1 MSMYQKTG
9 NSIQRARLSKG
20 LTQEALAER
29 CGYSADSVRAWESG
43 ARTASMDALGTLA
56 AVLDAQWLPAV
67 YLREQT
73 EALSALIPTFEVGRP
88 LAEAAAAFIGCVM
101 EFMDGHFDRKLL
113 RMVADG
119 HIDAME
125 AADFAAMMELAAR
138 LNRAYYELMFAERKE
153 G

>member
-1 MSMYQKTG
+1 MYQKTG
-9 NSIQRARLSKG
+9 NAIQRARLGKG

-43 ARTASMDALGTLA
+43 ARTASMDALGMLA
-56 AVLDAQWLPAV
+56 TVLDAQWLPAV

-73 EALSALIPTFEVGRP
+73 EALSALIP
-88 LAEAAAAFIGCVM
+88 AFGGVL
-101 EFMDGHFDRKLL
+101 EFMDGQFDRKLL

-125 AADFAAMMELAAR
+125 AADFSSMMELAAR
-138 LNRAYYELMFAERKE
+138 LNRAYYELRFAAQKE
-153 G
+153 V

>member
-1 MSMYQKTG
+1 MYQKKG
-9 NSIQRARLSKG
+9 NAIQRARLRIG

-29 CGYSADSVRAWESG
+29 CGYSDDSVRAWESG
-43 ARTASMDALGTLA
+43 ARTASMEALGTLA
-56 AVLDAQWLPAV
+56 DVLDAQWLPGV

-73 EALSALIPTFEVGRP
+73 KALSALIPQFDVGRP
-88 LAEAAAAFIGCVM
+88 LAEAAAAFIGCVL

-125 AADFAAMMELAAR
+125 EADFSSMMELAAR
-138 LNRAYYELMFAERKE
+138 LNRAYYELMFAERRE
-153 G
+153 V